1 MSPKPKNESEPAKKK
16 AKYLFKVTVVG
27 PDDSILDDVLRVI
40 NENVVTIDGIRI
52 GNTEIEA
59 EGTDVRAVTMSPK
72 HTALDVL
79 LTVTF
84 TGAKGVLIIMKE
96 PDPEI
101 ESIYRNEIREKL
113 GDDIPTRIVF
123 VGDEIEEYQK
133 NELIY
138 NLGELVEEILEK
150 RKK

>member
-1 MSPKPKNESEPAKKK
+1 MSPKSKDASKDAKRK

-27 PDDSILDDVLRVI
+27 PDDSLLDEVLRVI
-40 NENVVTIDGIRI
+40 NENVVSIDGIRI
-52 GNTEIEA
+52 GSTEIEA

-84 TGAKGVLIIMKE
+84 TGAKGALIIMKE

-101 ESIYRNEIREKL
+101 ESIYRKEISEKL
-113 GDDIPTRIVF
+113 GSEIPTRIVF
-123 VGDEIEEYQK
+123 VGDKIEDYQK
-133 NELIY
+133 NEVIY
-138 NLGELVEEILEK
+138 NLGEIVEEILEK

>member
-1 MSPKPKNESEPAKKK
+1 MSPKTNNESDGKKRR

-27 PDDSILDDVLRVI
+27 PDDSLLDEVLRVL
-40 NENVVTIDGIRI
+40 NENVVSIDGIRI
-52 GNTEIEA
+52 GSTEIEA

-101 ESIYRNEIREKL
+101 ESIYRNEVREKL
-113 GDDIPTRIVF
+113 GAGIPTRIVF
-123 VGDEIEEYQK
+123 VGDQIEDYQK
-133 NELIY
+133 NQLIY